1 MKKIAFACAL
11 LLAQSLCAQ
20 TAQRAESAYDFLQSI
35 GVNSAIYRRGEN
47 VERTIECINYIGA
60 RWIRTDESMNS
71 DQKEQTIKRL
81 HLETGIRISTSL
93 GSGGSDIDDLI
104 AGSRRMAKLGVLL
117 AIEGN
122 NEPNNWGIT
131 YGGEKGGRQES
142 WAPVARLHRDLYK
155 AVKADNLLRNYP
167 VWSTTET
174 GAMTDNV
181 GLQYAEVPS
190 DKRVIEE
197 FQNAKFA
204 DALNCHNYFVHPAWP
219 APQNNQTWMASD
231 PSGMAKADH
240 LYGNFGRTWLRKY
253 DGYSEGQLK
262 KFPRVTTET
271 GATISGKMTEELQAR
286 MYLTCYLAQF
296 AQGWSHTA
304 MYILRDRTDEGGNQS
319 FGFFDKNYRPRLA
332 AHYLHNLTSILKD
345 ERRPRRYGRLRYGI
359 QNSSPEVHDL
369 LLQKSNGRFFLIVW
383 GEFFEEGSKEV
394 TVEFGK
400 EHHIGIYNPTKGVEC
415 LKKGVMKSL
424 KLKLDTSPY
433 IIEIKKSE

>member
-1 MKKIAFACAL
+1 MRKLAFL
-11 LLAQSLCAQ
+11 LGLVLQQCLMGQ
-20 TAQRAESAYDFLQSI
+20 TPQKAESAYDFLQSI

-47 VERTIECINYIGA
+47 MEQTAECINYIGA

-71 DQKEQTIKRL
+71 ERQERTIRRL
-81 HLETGIRISTSL
+81 HERTGVKISTSL
-93 GSGGSDIDDLI
+93 GSGGSNIDDLI

-131 YGGEKGGRQES
+131 YGGEKGGRGDS

-155 AVKADNLLRNYP
+155 AVKSDRLLRDYP

-181 GLQYAEVPS
+181 GLQYAEVPN
-190 DKRVIEE
+190 DKRVDRE
-197 FQNAKFA
+197 FRKAKYA

-231 PSGMAKADH
+231 PSSKAKADH

-253 DGYSEGQLK
+253 EGYSEEQLK
-262 KFPRVTTET
+262 KLPRVTTET

-319 FGFFDKNYRPRLA
+319 FGFFDKDYRPRQA

-345 ERRPRRYGRLRYGI
+345 GER
-359 QNSSPEVHDL
+359 PERTGKLTYRIMNVAPEIHDL

-400 EHHIGIYNPTKGVEC
+400 EHHIGIFNPTKGMEC